1 MLIIAYI
8 RFAYMF
14 PSIKRYIYVPIYVPK
29 RYIYVPFPLKVKV
42 QYQEPALIG
51 YLIFKLKER
60 PVGGL
65 SFGGDEVIARNRAV
79 KSAV

>member
-14 PSIKRYIYVPIYVPK
+14 PSIKRYIYVP
-29 RYIYVPFPLKVKV
+29 FPLKVKV

-51 YLIFKLKER
+51 CLIFKLKER

-65 SFGGDEVIARNRAV
+65 SFGGDVIARNRAV
-79 KSAV
+79 KSAVCNICSVKSY

>member
-1 MLIIAYI
+1 MHTFGSLICSQAL
-8 RFAYMF
+8 
-14 PSIKRYIYVPIYVPK
+14 KGT
-29 RYIYVPFPLKVKV
+29 YVPFSLKVKV

-51 YLIFKLKER
+51 CLIFKLKER